1 MLGSALRG
9 IIVSFFFTAFVPAV
23 SAENLVPSPDCIKDL
38 VENDQPIP
46 IAECLTEI
54 DSFEYREFE
63 LTLGGTGLTTTVEQ
77 ADGAKLGITY
87 HNDLTIYEPEATFW
101 AIEVA
106 QNTGGTGWFSSAQLV
121 MKTPDNN
128 VVVAVAIPF
137 GDRCNDGDAE
147 WLRIDLPIAYT
158 AARATPFRLLNPLDD
173 VNWRMARIRALA
185 LGKDGDK
192 EHLLGEATAPLFK
205 EWLPYD
211 DLENSASSCMGHV
224 IHAQR
229 LTGEN
234 FSNGKKQRVDAVIVD
249 VSYADQLIQSES
261 EADRCFGTALKD
273 SDFSDFVIQPEV
285 DNNFILVGIDAWLEF
300 RDSLAKICL
309 KI

>member
-1 MLGSALRG
+1 MLGLMLRG
-9 IIVSFFFTAFVPAV
+9 AIVSFFLTALVPVVLADT
-23 SAENLVPSPDCIKDL
+23 LVPSPDCIKDL

-54 DSFEYREFE
+54 DSLEYREFE
-63 LTLGGTGLTTTVEQ
+63 LTLGGTGLTTSVEQ

-87 HNDLTIYEPEATFW
+87 HNDLTIYEAETTFW

-106 QNTGGTGWFSSAQLV
+106 QNTGGTGWFSYAQLL
-121 MKTPDNN
+121 MKTPDDN
-128 VVVAVAIPF
+128 VVIAVVMPF

-147 WLRIDLPIAYT
+147 WLKLDLPIAYT

-173 VNWRMARIRALA
+173 VNWRMTRIRALA

-192 EHLLGEATAPLFK
+192 KHLLSQATTPLFK

-211 DLENSASSCMGHV
+211 DLENSAASCMGHIV
-224 IHAQR
+224 HAQN

-234 FSNGKKQRVDAVIVD
+234 FSNGKPYRVDAVIVD
-249 VSYADQLIQSES
+249 VSYAEQLIQSDS
-261 EADRCFGTALKD
+261 AADRCFGKALKD

-285 DNNFILVGIDAWLEF
+285 NKNLILVSIDAWLEF
-300 RDSLAKICL
+300 RDTLNQLCQT
-309 KI
+309 